1 MAAAEM
7 RGKFR
12 VGIVTQTTEVDNASY
27 PDLFCCPGEVQ
38 RRLPV
43 FPLKVL
49 RPGHQMD
56 EVVGGVNTL
65 QRPVQRKWIKNV
77 PRHDFG
83 CRLQTRS

>member
-12 VGIVTQTTEVDNASY
+12 VGIVTQTTEVDDASY

-56 EVVGGVNTL
+56 EVVGGVNAL
-65 QRPVQRKWIKNV
+65 QRLVERTLIKNV